1 MSHDTH
7 TFLNHRSN
15 INHNKAV
22 NHKAPV
28 VIKCL
33 CLLSALVKHLPGAN
47 SSVAIATDPQV
58 DAKLEDGAAWE
69 VPH

>member
-1 MSHDTH
+1 MSHDAH
-7 TFLNHRSN
+7 TFLKHRSN
-15 INHNKAV
+15 INHNEAV

-47 SSVAIATDPQV
+47 PSVAIATDPQV
-58 DAKLEDGAAWE
+58 DAKLQYGAAWE
-69 VPH
+69 VPL